1 MTARKTESDL
11 ITSIILFEFVPLFV
25 TDIEWKNMIMEH
37 SCVRGQTSQFIGLCK
52 QSISD
57 QLKQIGYLGQSIFQ

>member
-1 MTARKTESDL
+1 
-11 ITSIILFEFVPLFV
+11 
-25 TDIEWKNMIMEH
+25 MEH
-37 SCVRGQTSQFIGLCK
+37 SCVRGQTFPFIGLSK

>member
-1 MTARKTESDL
+1 MHMCIDDL
-11 ITSIILFEFVPLFV
+11 IDLIDQLIPKEVNQ
-25 TDIEWKNMIMEH
+25 IIMEH

-57 QLKQIGYLGQSIFQ
+57 QLKQIGYLGQSVFQ

>member
-1 MTARKTESDL
+1 
-11 ITSIILFEFVPLFV
+11 
-25 TDIEWKNMIMEH
+25 MED